1 MPRKPLDVRKGR
13 VRLLTPKANQ
23 NPTDLFNRSG
33 CAFRPYLPIHTPLR
47 GSRQAERGINS
58 RDCMSLYI
66 HFYFKFILHKIYA
79 ERYFERHFNR
89 SRAN

>member
-13 VRLLTPKANQ
+13 VRLLMPKANQ
-23 NPTDLFNRSG
+23 NPTDVNRSG

-58 RDCMSLYI
+58 RLVIGLYI
-66 HFYFKFILHKIYA
+66 HFYLKFVLHKICSK
-79 ERYFERHFNR
+79 RHFER
-89 SRAN
+89 

>member
-13 VRLLTPKANQ
+13 VRLLTPTVNK
-23 NPTDLFNRSG
+23 NPTDVNRSG

-58 RDCMSLYI
+58 RLVFGLYI
-66 HFYFKFILHKIYA
+66 HFNLKLVLHKICSK
-79 ERYFERHFNR
+79 RYFERQFN
-89 SRAN
+89 SFRAN

>member
-13 VRLLTPKANQ
+13 VRLLMPKANQ
-23 NPTDLFNRSG
+23 NPTDVNRSG

-58 RDCMSLYI
+58 RLDIGLYVN
-66 HFYFKFILHKIYA
+66 FNFKFKF
-79 ERYFERHFNR
+79 RYVRSMRHFVGNFNR
-89 SRAN
+89 FRA